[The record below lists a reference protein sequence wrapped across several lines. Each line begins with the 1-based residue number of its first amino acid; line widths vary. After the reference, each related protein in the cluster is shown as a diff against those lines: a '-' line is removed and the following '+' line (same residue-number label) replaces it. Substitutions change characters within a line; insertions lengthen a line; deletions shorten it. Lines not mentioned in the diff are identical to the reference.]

1 MRHIVRILNDSNIK
15 NSHNILVFI
24 NKNIWQR
31 QQQQQQ
37 QQSIKILYRTDT
49 IHIIETEWVK
59 QGEEY
64 TKKG

>member
-15 NSHNILVFI
+15 NSHSILVFI
-24 NKNIWQR
+24 NKNI

-37 QQSIKILYRTDT
+37 QQPIKILYRTDT
-49 IHIIETEWVK
+49 IHITETEWVS

-64 TKKG
+64 TEKG